1 MLILIVK
8 LWMGIENWLFMFM
21 RQKFSKMWLYITR
34 KDGTFAL
41 SCYNASNTEVFD
53 LNGTNL
59 VDTGPVCIVM
69 YFRAFGINDKCL
81 DRLDVFFKFSV
92 KLQK

>member
-1 MLILIVK
+1 
-8 LWMGIENWLFMFM
+8 MGIENWLFMFM

-41 SCYNASNTEVFD
+41 SFYNASNTEVFD

-59 VDTGPVCIVM
+59 VDTGP
-69 YFRAFGINDKCL
+69 
-81 DRLDVFFKFSV
+81 
-92 KLQK
+92 